1 MLEKIIKH
9 NRITFLYRTTF
20 DRRNC
25 NLLASIISNYFNN
38 IIEFN
43 NDYYDK
49 YTIKEII
56 ELSNND
62 NVILIRDNF
71 RISNPYSSIKRFESV
86 IDIRKLKNFINIT
99 DIGTIASTFYESDL
113 IIIVK
118 KGIFTIEKIRYCS
131 IPNNNHFSLDD
142 IRKEERFLKINKIK
156 NVWEL

>member
-99 DIGTIASTFYESDL
+99 DIGTSASTFYESDL

-118 KGIFTIEKIRYCS
+118 KRYLY
-131 IPNNNHFSLDD
+131 N
-142 IRKEERFLKINKIK
+142 
-156 NVWEL
+156 

>member
-25 NLLASIISNYFNN
+25 NLLASIISKYFNN
-38 IIEFN
+38 VMDFN

-99 DIGTIASTFYESDL
+99 DIGTSASTFYASDL

-118 KGIFTIEKIRYCS
+118 KGIFTIEKIRYDS
-131 IPNNNHFSLDD
+131 IPNNNHFSIDD
-142 IRKEERFLKINKIK
+142 IKIDERRLKIKK
-156 NVWEL
+156 LWEV

>member
-25 NLLASIISNYFNN
+25 NLLASIISKYFNN
-38 IIEFN
+38 VMEFN

-99 DIGTIASTFYESDL
+99 DIGTSASTFY
-113 IIIVK
+113 
-118 KGIFTIEKIRYCS
+118 
-131 IPNNNHFSLDD
+131 
-142 IRKEERFLKINKIK
+142 
-156 NVWEL
+156 